1 MFPVRGP
8 TKDCGISHSCPAP
21 LSSQSNGTQMRE
33 APGRDERE
41 RLGQSDRKY
50 TEDQRD
56 NQISEIRSGYT
67 GRQGIVYTIHSNNT
81 RPLPRHLSFH
91 YR

>member
-67 GRQGIVYTIHSNNT
+67 GRQGIVYIATTPGHYK
-81 RPLPRHLSFH
+81 LHLSL
-91 YR
+91 YII

>member
-50 TEDQRD
+50 REDQRD
-56 NQISEIRSGYT
+56 NQIPEIRSGYT
-67 GRQGIVYTIHSNNT
+67 QAVYCIHNINNT
-81 RPLPRHLSFH
+81 SSLTIPTAILCIR
-91 YR
+91 